1 MIIVCPSCGKNFN
14 VKDDQIPDK
23 GRLLQCSNCKH
34 EWFYTKNTIPVD
46 DNIDELSKDDF
57 TQESFGI
64 LDEEEDKRDEV
75 IVEDKE
81 DKTVELEKPKNIS
94 KKKTKKVNFF
104 KLLLVFIIS
113 FVAFVLIVDTFI
125 VQISVYIP
133 FAEKYL
139 DNLYQSIIDIS
150 LFFQNLIK

>member
-14 VKDDQIPDK
+14 VREDQIPDK

-64 LDEEEDKRDEV
+64 LDEEKDKYDEV
-75 IVEDKE
+75 ILEDKGNE
-81 DKTVELEKPKNIS
+81 SEKPKNI
-94 KKKTKKVNFF
+94 KKRKIKQVNFF

-113 FVAFVLIVDTFI
+113 FVAFVLIVDTFV
-125 VQISVYIP
+125 VQISEYVP
-133 FAEKYL
+133 FTEKYL

>member
-1 MIIVCPSCGKNFN
+1 MIIVCPSCSKNFN
-14 VKDDQIPDK
+14 VRDDQIPDK

-34 EWFYTKNTIPVD
+34 EWFFTKNTIPVD
-46 DNIDELSKDDF
+46 DNLDEQSNDEL

-64 LDEEEDKRDEV
+64 LDKEENKRDEV
-75 IVEDKE
+75 VIEDE
-81 DKTVELEKPKNIS
+81 TVELEKPKDF
-94 KKKTKKVNFF
+94 KKKKIAKINFF

-125 VQISVYIP
+125 LQISKYVP

>member
-14 VKDDQIPDK
+14 VRDDQIPDK

-34 EWFYTKNTIPVD
+34 EWFYTKNKIPID
-46 DNIDELSKDDF
+46 DNKDELSNDEL

-64 LDEEEDKRDEV
+64 LGEEEDRYNEE
-75 IVEDKE
+75 ILG
-81 DKTVELEKPKNIS
+81 DKTVDLKKP
-94 KKKTKKVNFF
+94 KTKKKRGGKPLNFF

-113 FVAFVLIVDTFI
+113 FVAFILIVDTFI
-125 VQISVYIP
+125 VQISEYVP
-133 FAEKYL
+133 FAEKSL

>member
-14 VKDDQIPDK
+14 VRDDQIPDK
-23 GRLLQCSNCKH
+23 GRLLQCSNCRH
-34 EWFYTKNTIPVD
+34 EWFYTKIANPIE
-46 DNIDELSKDDF
+46 DNVNELSNDEL

-64 LDEEEDKRDEV
+64 LNEEEDKHDEV
-75 IVEDKE
+75 IIE
-81 DKTVELEKPKNIS
+81 DKTIESEKPKTS
-94 KKKTKKVNFF
+94 KKQKSKQVKFF
-104 KLLLVFIIS
+104 KILLVFIIS
-113 FVAFVLIVDTFI
+113 FIAFILIVDTFI
-125 VQISVYIP
+125 DQISKYVP

>member
-14 VKDDQIPDK
+14 VRDDQIPDK

-34 EWFYTKNTIPVD
+34 EWFYTKITNPIN
-46 DNIDELSKDDF
+46 DNFDELSNDEL

-64 LDEEEDKRDEV
+64 LDEEEDRRDEV
-75 IVEDKE
+75 IVEEKID
-81 DKTVELEKPKNIS
+81 ELEKPKNN
-94 KKKTKKVNFF
+94 KKQKTTKVNFF

-113 FVAFVLIVDTFI
+113 FIAFILIVDTFI
-125 VQISVYIP
+125 VQISEYVP

>member
-1 MIIVCPSCGKNFN
+1 MIIDCPCGKKKFN
-14 VKDDQIPDK
+14 VKDELIPAK
-23 GRLLQCSNCKH
+23 GRLLQCGDCDR
-34 EWFYTKNTIPVD
+34 EWFYSKNINKINETNVQIP
-46 DNIDELSKDDF
+46 DEEIA
-57 TQESFGI
+57 QESFGI
-64 LDEEEDKRDEV
+64 IEDKYDDEV
-75 IVEDKE
+75 IVE
-81 DKTVELEKPKNIS
+81 DKTVELEKPKNI
-94 KKKTKKVNFF
+94 KKEKTTKINFF

>member
-14 VKDDQIPDK
+14 VREDQIPDK

-34 EWFYTKNTIPVD
+34 EWFYTKNTIPID
-46 DNIDELSKDDF
+46 DNIDELSNDDF

-64 LDEEEDKRDEV
+64 LDEEEDRSAEE
-75 IVEDKE
+75 IVEDK
-81 DKTVELEKPKNIS
+81 KVELEKPKNIY

>member
-14 VKDDQIPDK
+14 VRDDQIPDK
-23 GRLLQCSNCKH
+23 GRLLQCSNCKN
-34 EWFYTKNTIPVD
+34 EWFYTKNTIPVY
-46 DNIDELSKDDF
+46 DNIDELSNDEL

-64 LDEEEDKRDEV
+64 LDEEKGQDDEE
-75 IVEDKE
+75 IVEDEK
-81 DKTVELEKPKNIS
+81 VELEKPLKI
-94 KKKTKKVNFF
+94 KKKKAKKVNFF

-113 FVAFVLIVDTFI
+113 FVAFILIVDTFI

>member
-14 VKDDQIPDK
+14 VRDDQIPDK
-23 GRLLQCSNCKH
+23 GRLLQCSSCKH
-34 EWFYTKNTIPVD
+34 EWFYTKNTIPID
-46 DNIDELSKDDF
+46 DNLDEQSNDEL

-64 LDEEEDKRDEV
+64 LDEEEDRSDEV
-75 IVEDKE
+75 IIEE
-81 DKTVELEKPKNIS
+81 KTVELEKPRNIK
-94 KKKTKKVNFF
+94 KKKTSKVNFF

-125 VQISVYIP
+125 VQISEYVP

>member
-1 MIIVCPSCGKNFN
+1 MIIVCPSCSKNFN
-14 VKDDQIPDK
+14 VRDDQIPDK

-34 EWFYTKNTIPVD
+34 EWFYTKNTVSAD
-46 DNIDELSKDDF
+46 DDIDEISNDEL

-64 LDEEEDKRDEV
+64 LDEEEVKRDEE
-75 IVEDKE
+75 IVE
-81 DKTVELEKPKNIS
+81 DKTVELEKPKTS
-94 KKKTKKVNFF
+94 KKQKSKQLNFF

-113 FVAFVLIVDTFI
+113 FAAFILIEDTFI
-125 VQISVYIP
+125 VQISEYVP

-139 DNLYQSIIDIS
+139 DNLYQSLIDIS

>member
-14 VKDDQIPDK
+14 VRDDQIPDK

-46 DNIDELSKDDF
+46 DNIDELSNDDF

-64 LDEEEDKRDEV
+64 LDDEEDKRNEV
-75 IVEDKE
+75 IDEN
-81 DKTVELEKPKNIS
+81 KTVELEKPKNV
-94 KKKTKKVNFF
+94 KKQKTKKINFF

-113 FVAFVLIVDTFI
+113 FVAFILIVDTFI
-125 VQISVYIP
+125 VQISEYVP
-133 FAEKYL
+133 FAGIYL
-139 DNLYQSIIDIS
+139 DNLYQSVIDIS

>member
-14 VKDDQIPDK
+14 VRDDQIPDK

-34 EWFYTKNTIPVD
+34 EWFYTKITIPID
-46 DNIDELSKDDF
+46 DNVNELPNDEL

-64 LDEEEDKRDEV
+64 LDEEEDRHDEV
-75 IVEDKE
+75 IVEDKI
-81 DKTVELEKPKNIS
+81 VELEKPKNS
-94 KKKTKKVNFF
+94 KKKKTTKVNFF

-113 FVAFVLIVDTFI
+113 FVAFILIVDTFI
-125 VQISVYIP
+125 VQISEYIP
-133 FAEKYL
+133 FTEKYL

>member
-14 VKDDQIPDK
+14 VRDDQIPDK

-34 EWFYTKNTIPVD
+34 EWFYTKNTIKID

-57 TQESFGI
+57 TQESFGV
-64 LDEEEDKRDEV
+64 LDEEEDQHDKA
-75 IVEDKE
+75 IVEDK
-81 DKTVELEKPKNIS
+81 TVKLEKPKTI
-94 KKKTKKVNFF
+94 KKQEGKQLNFF

-113 FVAFVLIVDTFI
+113 FVAFILIVDTFI
-125 VQISVYIP
+125 IQISEYVP

>member
-1 MIIVCPSCGKNFN
+1 MIIACPSCGKNFN
-14 VKDDQIPDK
+14 VREDQIPDK

-34 EWFYTKNTIPVD
+34 EWFYTKNTIPID
-46 DNIDELSKDDF
+46 DNIDELSNDEL

-64 LDEEEDKRDEV
+64 LDEEEDRRDEA
-75 IVEDKE
+75 IIE
-81 DKTVELEKPKNIS
+81 DKTVELENPKTS
-94 KKKTKKVNFF
+94 KKQEGKPFNFF

-113 FVAFVLIVDTFI
+113 FVAFILIVDTFI

>member
-14 VKDDQIPDK
+14 VRDDQIPDK

-34 EWFYTKNTIPVD
+34 EWFYTKNTNPVD
-46 DNIDELSKDDF
+46 DNLDELSSDEL

-64 LDEEEDKRDEV
+64 LNEEEDRDDEV
-75 IVEDKE
+75 IVEDK
-81 DKTVELEKPKNIS
+81 TAELEKPKTR
-94 KKKTKKVNFF
+94 KKKEGKQFNFF
-104 KLLLVFIIS
+104 KLLLVFIIT
-113 FVAFVLIVDTFI
+113 FVAFILIVDTFI
-125 VQISVYIP
+125 VQISKYVP
-133 FAEKYL
+133 FAENYL

>member
-1 MIIVCPSCGKNFN
+1 MIIVCPSCSKNFN
-14 VKDDQIPDK
+14 VRDDQIPDK

-34 EWFYTKNTIPVD
+34 EWFYTKNTIPVN
-46 DNIDELSKDDF
+46 DNLDEQSNDEL

-64 LDEEEDKRDEV
+64 LDEEEDRSDEV
-75 IVEDKE
+75 IVEE
-81 DKTVELEKPKNIS
+81 KTVELEKTKNID
-94 KKKTKKVNFF
+94 KKKTTKINFF

-113 FVAFVLIVDTFI
+113 FVAFILIVDTFI
-125 VQISVYIP
+125 LQISVYIP

>member
-14 VKDDQIPDK
+14 VRDDQIPDK

-34 EWFYTKNTIPVD
+34 EWFYTKNTIPID
-46 DNIDELSKDDF
+46 DNINELSKDDF

-64 LDEEEDKRDEV
+64 LDEEKDKYDEV
-75 IVEDKE
+75 ILEDKE
-81 DKTVELEKPKNIS
+81 NESEKPKNI
-94 KKKTKKVNFF
+94 KKQKTKQVNFF

-113 FVAFVLIVDTFI
+113 FVAFVLVVDTFV
-125 VQISVYIP
+125 VQISEYVP
-133 FAEKYL
+133 FTEKYL

>member
-1 MIIVCPSCGKNFN
+1 MIIVCPSCSKNFN
-14 VKDDQIPDK
+14 VRDDQIPDK

-34 EWFYTKNTIPVD
+34 EWFYTKNTIPID
-46 DNIDELSKDDF
+46 DNLDEESNDEL

-64 LDEEEDKRDEV
+64 LDEEEAQHDEV
-75 IVEDKE
+75 IVE
-81 DKTVELEKPKNIS
+81 DKTVELEKPKKIK
-94 KKKTKKVNFF
+94 KKKTTKVNFF

-113 FVAFVLIVDTFI
+113 FVAFVLVVDTFV
-125 VQISVYIP
+125 VQISEYVP
-133 FAEKYL
+133 FTEKYL

>member
-1 MIIVCPSCGKNFN
+1 MIIVCPSCAKNFN
-14 VKDDQIPDK
+14 VRDDQIPDK

-46 DNIDELSKDDF
+46 GNLDEQSNDEL

-64 LDEEEDKRDEV
+64 LDDEEDKHDEV
-75 IVEDKE
+75 VVKDKAIE
-81 DKTVELEKPKNIS
+81 SEKPKIS
-94 KKKTKKVNFF
+94 KKKEGKPFNFF

-113 FVAFVLIVDTFI
+113 FVAFILIIDTFL
-125 VQISVYIP
+125 VKISEYVP

>member
-14 VKDDQIPDK
+14 VRDDQIPDK

-34 EWFYTKNTIPVD
+34 EWFYTKNTIPIN
-46 DNIDELSKDDF
+46 DNLDELSSDEL

-64 LDEEEDKRDEV
+64 LNNEKDRDDEV
-75 IVEDKE
+75 IVEDK
-81 DKTVELEKPKNIS
+81 TAELEKPKTR
-94 KKKTKKVNFF
+94 KKKESKQFNFF
-104 KLLLVFIIS
+104 KLRLVFIIS
-113 FVAFVLIVDTFI
+113 FVAFILIVDTFI
-125 VQISVYIP
+125 IQISEYVP

-139 DNLYQSIIDIS
+139 DNLYQSLIDIS

>member
-1 MIIVCPSCGKNFN
+1 MIIVCPSCSKNFN
-14 VKDDQIPDK
+14 VRDDQIPDK

-34 EWFYTKNTIPVD
+34 EWFYTKNTIPID
-46 DNIDELSKDDF
+46 DNLDEKSNDEL

-64 LDEEEDKRDEV
+64 LDEEEAQHDEV
-75 IVEDKE
+75 IVE
-81 DKTVELEKPKNIS
+81 DKTVELEKPKKI
-94 KKKTKKVNFF
+94 KKKKATKVNFF

-113 FVAFVLIVDTFI
+113 FVAFILIVDTFI
-125 VQISVYIP
+125 VQISEYVP

>member
-14 VKDDQIPDK
+14 VRDDQIPDK

-34 EWFYTKNTIPVD
+34 KWFYTKNTIPVD
-46 DNIDELSKDDF
+46 DNLDEQSSDEL

-64 LDEEEDKRDEV
+64 LNEEEDRDDEV
-75 IVEDKE
+75 IVEDK
-81 DKTVELEKPKNIS
+81 TAELEKPKTR
-94 KKKTKKVNFF
+94 KKKEGKQFNFF

-113 FVAFVLIVDTFI
+113 FIAFILIVDTFI
-125 VQISVYIP
+125 VQISEYVP
-133 FAEKYL
+133 FAGNYL
-139 DNLYQSIIDIS
+139 DNLYQSIIDIF

>member
-14 VKDDQIPDK
+14 VRDDQIPDK

-34 EWFYTKNTIPVD
+34 EWFFSKNTIPID
-46 DNIDELSKDDF
+46 DNLDEQSNHEL

-64 LDEEEDKRDEV
+64 LDQEEDQRDKE
-75 IVEDKE
+75 IIE
-81 DKTVELEKPKNIS
+81 DKTVELEKPKTRE
-94 KKKTKKVNFF
+94 KKEGKQFNFF
-104 KLLLVFIIS
+104 KLLLALIIS
-113 FVAFVLIVDTFI
+113 FIAFVLIVDTFI
-125 VQISVYIP
+125 VQISKYVP

-139 DNLYQSIIDIS
+139 DNLYQSIIDVS

>member
-14 VKDDQIPDK
+14 VRDDQIPDK

-46 DNIDELSKDDF
+46 DNLGEESNDEL

-64 LDEEEDKRDEV
+64 LDEEEDRSEEV
-75 IVEDKE
+75 IVE
-81 DKTVELEKPKNIS
+81 DKTVELEKPKNI
-94 KKKTKKVNFF
+94 KKEKTTKINFF

>member
-14 VKDDQIPDK
+14 VSDDQIPDK

-34 EWFYTKNTIPVD
+34 EWFYTKNKIPVD
-46 DNIDELSKDDF
+46 DKLNEQSNDEL

-64 LDEEEDKRDEV
+64 LDDDEDKYNEV
-75 IVEDKE
+75 IVEDKPAKSE
-81 DKTVELEKPKNIS
+81 KLETG
-94 KKKTKKVNFF
+94 KKLENKQLNFF

-113 FVAFVLIVDTFI
+113 FASFILIVDTFI
-125 VQISVYIP
+125 TQISNYVP